1 MFSYFRFIILVS
13 LLVLW
18 TVFFRRLRKL
28 LKVINSVNLAWQNL
42 VIVENDSVNLEAVM
56 QLFWKEKIRESSN
69 GEGNFSFI
77 VVL

>member
-56 QLFWKEKIRESSN
+56 QLFWKEKILENSN

>member
-56 QLFWKEKIRESSN
+56 QLFWKEKIRENSN